1 MRNLAVALVFVAM
14 LLGLVLSLVGNRDR
28 SRFGISWAHAGT
40 VAALSVPA
48 GLIGEWLLASFAL
61 LVGLILIG
69 TLTLLDR
76 RERRKE
82 QRNS

>member
-1 MRNLAVALVFVAM
+1 MRNLAAALVFAAM
-14 LLGLVLSLVGNRDR
+14 LLGLVFSLVGNRDR
-28 SRFGISWAHAGT
+28 SRFGISWMHAGT

-48 GLIGEWLLASFAL
+48 ALIGEWLFASLAL

-76 RERRKE
+76 RDRRKQ
-82 QRNS
+82 QR